1 MTPHHEH
8 EFEAAPG
15 LPEPLPPGERI
26 LWQGAPDWR
35 VLALHAYHLRQLAGY
50 FGVMMAIQALYH
62 WDAPAGTLLSSLALS
77 AALAGTALG
86 LLALGAWLSARTTL
100 YTLTTRRVVMRIGIV
115 LTITLNVPLRQL
127 RGADLLAHP
136 SGVGDLSLAL
146 AGKERIGWLHLW
158 PHARPWHLADPQPTL
173 RCIPNAAAV
182 GEQVVAAWQAVQSM
196 PASATQDA
204 VSGVS
209 PAAARPTL
217 SSAGTT
223 HTVTA

>member
-1 MTPHHEH
+1 
-8 EFEAAPG
+8 
-15 LPEPLPPGERI
+15 
-26 LWQGAPDWR
+26 
-35 VLALHAYHLRQLAGY
+35 VYHLRQLAGY
-50 FGVMMAIQALYH
+50 FGAMMIIQAVYQ
-62 WDAPAGTLLSSLALS
+62 WDAPARAMLSSLALS
-77 AALAGTALG
+77 AVLAGSALG
-86 LLALGAWLSARTTL
+86 LLALGAWLSARTAL

-115 LTITLNVPLRQL
+115 LTITLNVPLRQV
-127 RGADLLAHP
+127 RGADLLARK

-173 RCIPNAAAV
+173 RCIPDAAAV
-182 GEQVVAAWQAVQSM
+182 GERVVAAWQAVQSM

>member
-15 LPEPLPPGERI
+15 LPEPLPAGERI

-35 VLALHAYHLRQLAGY
+35 TLALEVYHLRQLAGY
-50 FGVMMAIQALYH
+50 FGAMMVIQTLYQ
-62 WDAPAGTLLSSLALS
+62 WDAPSATVISSLALS
-77 AALAGTALG
+77 AVLAGIALG

-127 RGADLLAHP
+127 RGADLLARHC
-136 SGVGDLSLAL
+136 GVGDLSLAL

-158 PHARPWHLADPQPTL
+158 PHARPWHLEDPEPTL
-173 RCIPNAAAV
+173 RCIPGAAAV
-182 GEQVVAAWQAVQSM
+182 GERLVAAWQALQSM
-196 PASATQDA
+196 PASAAQGAAPA
-204 VSGVS
+204 VSASG
-209 PAAARPTL
+209 ARPTM
-217 SSAGTT
+217 SSPS
-223 HTVTA
+223 VTNTATA